1 MHDGGGM
8 EYLIWGGAGVTLV
21 GLAGLIYSAVL
32 VMRARRAGLDDA
44 ALRAAMQRALV
55 WNMRALALSALGLM
69 MVVVGVILA

>member
-1 MHDGGGM
+1 M

-21 GLAGLIYSAVL
+21 GLVGLIYSAVL
-32 VMRARRAGLDDA
+32 VMRARCAGLDDA

-55 WNMRALALSALGLM
+55 WNVGALALSGLGLM

>member
-1 MHDGGGM
+1 M

-21 GLAGLIYSAVL
+21 GLIGLIYSAL
-32 VMRARRAGLDDA
+32 VVIRARRAGMDDA

-55 WNMRALALSALGLM
+55 WNVGALALSGLGLM

>member
-1 MHDGGGM
+1 M
-8 EYLIWGGAGVTLV
+8 EYLIWSGAGVTLV
-21 GLAGLIYSAVL
+21 GLVGLIYSAVL

-55 WNMRALALSALGLM
+55 WNVGALALSGLGLM

>member
-1 MHDGGGM
+1 M

-21 GLAGLIYSAVL
+21 GLVGLIYSAVL

-44 ALRAAMQRALV
+44 ALRAAMQCALV
-55 WNMRALALSALGLM
+55 WNVGALALSGLGLM